1 MASIVTLKSGQNV
14 ICEVRE
20 IFQGEDEDKKGVGL
34 QLSDPFVLELHE
46 NPEAE
51 DPAERSKVRFARW
64 NPFTLDRIFR
74 VPYDAVIAVS
84 APDPNLDTAF
94 ADKVEYF
101 NSVDVVDEL
110 PEDEEPNDIATE
122 TEE

>member
-1 MASIVTLKSGQNV
+1 MASIVTLKSGQNI

-34 QLSDPFVLELHE
+34 QLSDPFALELYE

-64 NPFTLDRIFR
+64 NPFTLDRTFR
-74 VPYDAVIAVS
+74 VSYDAVIAVS
-84 APDPNLDTAF
+84 TPDPNLDTAF

-110 PEDEEPNDIATE
+110 PEEDESDDIAIE